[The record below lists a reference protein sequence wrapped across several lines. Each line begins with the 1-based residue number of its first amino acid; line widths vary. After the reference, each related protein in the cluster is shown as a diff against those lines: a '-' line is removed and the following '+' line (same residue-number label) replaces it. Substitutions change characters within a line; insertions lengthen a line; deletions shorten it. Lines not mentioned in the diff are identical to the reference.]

1 MRLFADFG
9 VRVRVMLSFTIVR
22 AIMQSPLA
30 AMRTPQAAL
39 IVHAV
44 TDRPIGDG
52 SLLEVLRRD
61 AQSDI
66 EAEYDLA
73 SLGEVYR
80 THAPFC
86 YPPRWM
92 VSYKERASAKKGD
105 RIQPKKQR
113 ENQKVLQLHE
123 RFFSYGRPV

>member
-1 MRLFADFG
+1 
-9 VRVRVMLSFTIVR
+9 MLSFTIVR

-30 AMRTPQAAL
+30 AMRSPQAVL

-52 SLLEVLRRD
+52 SLLEVLLFDPWRD

-73 SLGEVYR
+73 SPGEVYS

-92 VSYKERASAKKGD
+92 VSYKERASAKRGD
-105 RIQPKKQR
+105 RIQPKEQR
-113 ENQKVLQLHE
+113 ENQKVLQLQE
-123 RFFSYGRPV
+123 RVLSYGRLV